1 MLKLWV
7 IVCIF
12 EIIKL
17 WSLGLQI
24 LDIARVLFVFFMVAV
39 PGAVLILSVGKS
51 MIKRDYSGT
60 KFKLLIGLSMGWMI
74 LSAYILNHYI
84 FDILKFVRNFV

>member
-7 IVCIF
+7 IICIF
-12 EIIKL
+12 EIVKL

-24 LDIARVLFVFFMVAV
+24 LDIARVLFVFFMIAV
-39 PGAVLILSVGKS
+39 PGAIFILNIGKM

-60 KFKLLIGLSMGWMI
+60 KFKLLIGLSMAWMI
-74 LSAYILNHYI
+74 LVAYLMNQYI
-84 FDILKFVRNFV
+84 FQVLNFVRSFV